1 MLTVTLIHLKRQTS
15 LIPQRSLPYTEI
27 EKHMHTPFSS
37 GRLSSGRCKS
47 LPKGL
52 RGETSGCPPNS

>member
-15 LIPQRSLPYTEI
+15 PTPQRSLPYTEI

-47 LPKGL
+47 LWTL
-52 RGETSGCPPNS
+52 WRGTSGCPPNS